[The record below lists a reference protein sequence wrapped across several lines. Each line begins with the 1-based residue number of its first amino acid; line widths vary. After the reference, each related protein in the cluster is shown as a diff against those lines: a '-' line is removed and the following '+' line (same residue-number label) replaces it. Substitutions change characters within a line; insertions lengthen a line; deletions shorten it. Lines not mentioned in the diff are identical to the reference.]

1 MLTTE
6 NKFGGYKMKG
16 LISTLRRISLKK
28 VVVAIA
34 LGIFFFTGI
43 NLGSANAV
51 SGGSDQAYKSS
62 QDPSL
67 YESKVLDDNATNV
80 PTQRG
85 MNGFSDVDPRLDTRA
100 IDQKAKFLK
109 ENAKRNI
116 NNATGNVAENARRVA
131 DDASGK
137 LDNLDTQDIQEGS
150 RRIAQR
156 AQSGVDR
163 LREGTKKGAENVKE
177 NAKDAARSAPGIFKQ
192 ALENIKGNGPDD
204 AQDLAKRGG

>member
-1 MLTTE
+1 
-6 NKFGGYKMKG
+6 MKK
-16 LISTLRRISLKK
+16 LISTLRHVSLRK
-28 VVVAIA
+28 VIVAIA
-34 LGIFFFTGI
+34 LGIFFLTGI

-85 MNGFSDVDPRLDTRA
+85 MNGFSDVDPRMDTRE

-131 DDASGK
+131 DDATDK
-137 LDNLDTQDIQEGS
+137 LDEIDTQDIRDGS

-156 AQSGVDR
+156 AQRGVDR
-163 LREGTKKGAENVKE
+163 VREGAKQGAENVKE
-177 NAKDAARSAPGIFKQ
+177 NAQDAAKSAPGIFKQ
-192 ALENIKGNGPDD
+192 ALENIRGNGPDD
-204 AQDLAKRGG
+204 AQDLAKRAS